1 MREAVPVIDVREELI
16 YALGPGPGFTPA
28 EHHEAGRVL
37 PDNENRGDTWKC
49 SCGRLFATA
58 KGRSGHQH
66 SANNRRRR
74 MGI

>member
-1 MREAVPVIDVREELI
+1 MTTLVFD
-16 YALGPGPGFTPA
+16 ALGDVLRASGMEYTPP

-37 PDNENRGDTWKC
+37 PDEVNAGNTWKC

-58 KGRSGHQH
+58 KGRSNHFH
-66 SANNRRRR
+66 NANNRRRR